1 MPRLTILYVC
11 ASSESIPLR
20 RKETKEGRKGRKETR
35 QAKRNE
41 GMHFL
46 LSVHKPLGSSTKK
59 VQVPSIHFLDS
70 ANSFYH
76 AHTPNFSGESA
87 LGRET
92 QNLCYSA
99 TFWKAKERLLIAN
112 LLN

>member
-1 MPRLTILYVC
+1 MKVMRESRVACDAGYSCGI
-11 ASSESIPLR
+11 SEGDGR
-20 RKETKEGRKGRKETR
+20 VRKERR

-46 LSVHKPLGSSTKK
+46 LSVHKSLGSSTKK
-59 VQVPSIHFLDS
+59 AQVPSIHFLDS
-70 ANSFYH
+70 TNSFYH
-76 AHTPNFSGESA
+76 AHTPNFSGASA

-99 TFWKAKERLLIAN
+99 TFWKAKERLLIAD
-112 LLN
+112 LN

>member
-1 MPRLTILYVC
+1 MKVM
-11 ASSESIPLR
+11 SESKVAVMRATDGGFLKR
-20 RKETKEGRKGRKETR
+20 RGRVRKERR

-46 LSVHKPLGSSTKK
+46 LSVHKPVGSSTKK

>member
-1 MPRLTILYVC
+1 MKVM
-11 ASSESIPLR
+11 SESKVTVMRATAGGFL
-20 RKETKEGRKGRKETR
+20 KGRGRVRKETR